1 MDVFERRVL
10 DALPNTVYTIDLGGN
25 ITSVNR
31 SWSRF
36 AESNGAPELAPEQAV
51 RGRSIWRS
59 ISDLAAREEIERAM
73 TLLRTGRADH
83 VTWEFPC
90 NSPTEER
97 VFLMQLS
104 PLREERAIS
113 GFVFS
118 NIDITPS
125 HRSRE
130 ALIDVG
136 LALSRTIEL
145 DRVFHELS
153 QQIRRAIPNEGF
165 VIALVDGNTGELH
178 VAHRAGYEGDAGG
191 GGANLER
198 RLRPRWTE
206 ALSSGRVLMDHT
218 TGGLELTAPMT
229 GTEGMLGAMTL
240 LADGI
245 ESPQRLDEA
254 ERVLATIAAQ
264 SAVAI
269 ERAAL
274 VRRVEEK
281 RRLEA
286 IGEVAAGIAHELRNP
301 LFGISSSAQLL
312 RFRARED
319 PVIDRNVGRILR
331 EVERLNGMVTDL
343 LEYGRP
349 RPLALAPGDPDAIWD
364 EVLEGNRGLLEAR
377 SLTLVRQRAKHRAQW
392 AIDEERIRQ
401 VMLNILMNAVD
412 AAPPG
417 SELTLASSV
426 LPNGAWRCT
435 LHNEGP
441 SIPPE
446 VLPRVFEI
454 FFSTKQDGTGIG
466 LALCRRIIDEH
477 GGAISIESAPDR
489 GTTVTITIPYAL
501 D

>member
-1 MDVFERRVL
+1 MDAFERRVL
-10 DALPNTVYTIDLGGN
+10 DALPNTIYTIDLDGN

-31 SWSRF
+31 TWSRF
-36 AESNGAPELAPEQAV
+36 AESNGAPELASEQAV
-51 RGRSIWRS
+51 CGRPIWQSIT
-59 ISDLAAREEIERAM
+59 DTAVREEIERAM
-73 TLLRTGRADH
+73 TLLRTGRTEL

-90 NSPTEER
+90 SSPTEER
-97 VFLMQLS
+97 IFLLQLA
-104 PLREERAIS
+104 PLRSDRAIT

-118 NIDITPS
+118 TIDITPS

-130 ALIDVG
+130 ALIDIG

-145 DRVFHELS
+145 ERVFHELS

-165 VIALVDGNTGELH
+165 VIALVDDNSGELRL
-178 VAHRAGYEGDAGG
+178 AHRVGYDGAGAGLEG
-191 GGANLER
+191 

-206 ALSSGRVLMDHT
+206 ALAGGRVLMHHT
-218 TGGLELTAPMT
+218 PSGLELTAPMT
-229 GTEGMLGAMTL
+229 GTEGRLGAMTL

-245 ESPQRLDEA
+245 ESPQRLEEA

-301 LFGISSSAQLL
+301 LFGISSAAQLL

-319 PVIDRNVGRILR
+319 PVIERNVGRILR

-349 RPLALAPGDPDAIWD
+349 RPLELTRQHPDEIWD
-364 EVLEGNRGLLEAR
+364 EVLETSRGLLEAR
-377 SLTLVRQRAKHRAQW
+377 SLTLRRTRITQRSQW
-392 AIDEERIRQ
+392 AIDGERLRQ
-401 VMLNILMNAVD
+401 VFLNILMNAVD
-412 AAPPG
+412 AAPPE
-417 SELTLASSV
+417 SEVTLVSCV

-441 SIPPE
+441 AIPPE

-454 FFSTKQDGTGIG
+454 FFSTKQGGTGIG

-477 GGAISIESAPDR
+477 GGAIAIDSAPER
-489 GTTVTITIPYAL
+489 GTTVTITIPYAA